1 MAARRIDTSRAAA
14 VAQGGEQY
22 AAEVWSK
29 LPRCPDCGRPMR
41 PQSQPRSAFPATVV
55 KAGTGYCS
63 THYSARFQKRS
74 LPGERK
80 IDLPPAPA
88 TERRAIADRW
98 SANERSTALAI
109 CAVADGADSAFEV
122 MSMLGLFEDVPQQ
135 IATDLIDP
143 KGAASGRYW

>member
-1 MAARRIDTSRAAA
+1 MSAQRVDTSREAA

-41 PQSQPRSAFPATVV
+41 PQSQSREAFPATVI
-55 KAGTGYCS
+55 KAGMGYCS
-63 THYSARFQKRS
+63 THYASRVQKRS
-74 LPGERK
+74 LPGDRN
-80 IDLPPAPA
+80 IDYPPASA
-88 TERRAIADRW
+88 SERRAIADRW
-98 SANERSTALAI
+98 SATERSTALAI

-122 MSMLGLFEDVPQQ
+122 MSMLGLFEEDPQQ
-135 IATDLIDP
+135 ITTDLRDP